1 MKNLSN
7 TKKILL
13 GVGALVA
20 GYYIWNMW
28 KSYQTEEKNK
38 KIVASAIASPTID
51 PSASAPTAFTEA

>member
-20 GYYIWNMW
+20 GYYIWKMW
-28 KSYQTEEKNK
+28 QSHETEEKNK
-38 KIVASAIASPTID
+38 KIVADALASDSAV
-51 PSASAPTAFTEA
+51 PTAA